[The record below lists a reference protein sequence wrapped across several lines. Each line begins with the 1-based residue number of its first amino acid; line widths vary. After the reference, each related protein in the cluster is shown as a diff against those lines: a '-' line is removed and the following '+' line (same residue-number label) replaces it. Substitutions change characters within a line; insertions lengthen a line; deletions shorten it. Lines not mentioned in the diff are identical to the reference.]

1 MERTLIHEDTYIH
14 ALNELSAELGSDIRR
29 LDNALTGVEWALS
42 THPEVYDV
50 IRGTLESRLLKT
62 DALGGLP
69 PLRVWFRIDE
79 DGQHVHLEYIE
90 VIEQEA

>member
-1 MERTLIHEDTYIH
+1 VERTLIHEPTYTY
-14 ALNELSAELGSDIRR
+14 ALQSLGADIRR

-42 THPEVYDV
+42 TNPEVYDIV
-50 IRGTLESRLLKT
+50 RGTVSTRILKT

-79 DGQHVHLEYIE
+79 DGHHVHLDYIE
-90 VIEQEA
+90 AIEQEA